1 MKRAVIAGAAV
12 ATCLAATLGAGQA
25 NAGKNVLEGD
35 RVSYY
40 FQAESP
46 TNDLKFT
53 NANGRT
59 IVMRKVRFNPNIG
72 FGGPQR
78 YWYRTNTYVV
88 NERISVASGQ
98 VATKSSWAY
107 CRIDINK
114 KTYLN
119 REARGKG
126 AVARC

>member
-1 MKRAVIAGAAV
+1 MKRIVAVLAALGALAGAG
-12 ATCLAATLGAGQA
+12 TA
-25 NAGKNVLEGD
+25 NAGKHALEGD

-40 FQAESP
+40 FQAQAP
-46 TNDLKFT
+46 VNDIEFT

-59 IVMRKVRFNPNIG
+59 ITMRKVRFNPNIN

-78 YWYRTNTYVV
+78 YWFRTGVYVV
-88 NERISVASGQ
+88 RDRIAVAAGQ
-98 VATKSSWAY
+98 VSTKSAWAY
-107 CRIDINK
+107 CRVDINK
-114 KTYLN
+114 KTYLH